1 MVVVDDDLAARGNR
15 LARQDPPLV
24 HLVGAKGVV
33 HAHRDPSVVE
43 VGHAG
48 PAVSLL
54 AGERWLES
62 RTPCGFENGIA
73 ALVPDAALPAF
84 QADHDRLRLGWF
96 AGRGCLVG
104 QLEPLD
110 EQPTRIDS
118 SLIEAGL
125 DDLHV
130 RPGAAHVEVGLRPVP
145 DERGAGR
152 GVEEP
157 LSPVQVMMYREAA
170 AGPRAG
176 AF

>member
-1 MVVVDDDLAARGNR
+1 DVAARGNR

-84 QADHDRLRLGWF
+84 QADHDRLRLGWL
-96 AGRGCLVG
+96 AESRCLLG

-110 EQPTRIDS
+110 EEPTRTDS
-118 SLIEAGL
+118 SPIEAGL

-130 RPGAAHVEVGLRPVP
+130 RPRAAHVEVGLRPVP
-145 DERGAGR
+145 DERGAAR
-152 GVEEP
+152 RVEEP
-157 LSPVQVMMYREAA
+157 LFRVEVMMHREAA
-170 AGPRAG
+170 AGPG
-176 AF
+176 A